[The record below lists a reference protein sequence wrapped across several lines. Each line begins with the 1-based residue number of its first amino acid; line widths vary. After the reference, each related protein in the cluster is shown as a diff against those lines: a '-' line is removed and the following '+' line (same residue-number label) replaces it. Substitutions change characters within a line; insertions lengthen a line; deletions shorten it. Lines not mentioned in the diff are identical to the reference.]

1 MIIAPT
7 LKSLHRLGA
16 RGAEWGSDKL
26 VKLDRVSHRLTGR
39 SKREARHDFVALACR
54 AHRGVQV
61 RLFI

>member
-16 RGAEWGSDKL
+16 RGAEWGSGKP

-39 SKREARHDFVALACR
+39 STR
-54 AHRGVQV
+54 
-61 RLFI
+61 